1 MAVFRDKNQKT
12 MSDATDTVDDPAD
25 ETTLLDLLVVLAENL
40 KLLIVGPLLAGAC
53 ALGLSFVLPQ
63 TYDSVAILQADASIA
78 SLMTSAAVLDPVIE
92 SLGLGKDETP
102 GAARDRLRE
111 QVKAS
116 VGRTDKLL
124 TLTVSART
132 AEQARAIA
140 TAVLEQTYRASK
152 LRGSERARIEEQL
165 ASARDRAKIAETVAV
180 TLGKRLNASSAL
192 SNGSNS
198 NDVARG
204 YAELLNAQATALA
217 KAAEF
222 AEKLEGLNPS
232 QLVQPPTLAYRA
244 SRPKKTLV
252 AVTTALATG
261 VLLLLFV
268 FARQAFRR
276 ANDAE
281 TARKLARIR
290 EALGMKPAD

>member
-1 MAVFRDKNQKT
+1 
-12 MSDATDTVDDPAD
+12 MSDATDTVDDPAG

-40 KLLIVGPLLAGAC
+40 KPLIVGPLLAGAC

-102 GAARDRLRE
+102 GAARDRLRDRLRE

-124 TLTVSART
+124 TLTVSAAT

-140 TAVLEQTYRASK
+140 TAVLEQTYRVSK
-152 LRGSERARIEEQL
+152 PRGSVRTRMEQQL
-165 ASARDRAKIAETVAV
+165 ANARERSKIADM
-180 TLGKRLNASSAL
+180 TLAELQKKLLNASSVRDINLNDTA
-192 SNGSNS
+192 NGF
-198 NDVARG
+198 
-204 YAELLNAQATALA
+204 AELLNTS
-217 KAAEF
+217 AAASTLSSSLSEQ
-222 AEKLEGLNPS
+222 LEGYSAS
-232 QLVQPPTLAYRA
+232 QLVQPPTLSYRA
-244 SRPKKTLV
+244 SRPKKTVV
-252 AVTTALATG
+252 AVATALATG

-268 FARQAFRR
+268 FARQAFRS

-281 TARKLARIR
+281 SARKLARIR
-290 EALGMKPAD
+290 QALGMKPAD

>member
-1 MAVFRDKNQKT
+1 
-12 MSDATDTVDDPAD
+12 MSDATDTVDDPAG

-40 KLLIVGPLLAGAC
+40 KPLIVGPLLAGAC

-124 TLTVSART
+124 TLTVSAAT

-140 TAVLEQTYRASK
+140 TAVLEQTYRVSK
-152 LRGSERARIEEQL
+152 PRAVSVPEWSSSL
-165 ASARDRAKIAETVAV
+165 PTHVSARK
-180 TLGKRLNASSAL
+180 
-192 SNGSNS
+192 
-198 NDVARG
+198 
-204 YAELLNAQATALA
+204 
-217 KAAEF
+217 
-222 AEKLEGLNPS
+222 S
-232 QLVQPPTLAYRA
+232 QT
-244 SRPKKTLV
+244 
-252 AVTTALATG
+252 
-261 VLLLLFV
+261 
-268 FARQAFRR
+268 
-276 ANDAE
+276 
-281 TARKLARIR
+281 
-290 EALGMKPAD
+290 

>member
-1 MAVFRDKNQKT
+1 
-12 MSDATDTVDDPAD
+12 MSDATDTVDDPAG

-40 KLLIVGPLLAGAC
+40 KPLIVGPLLAGAC

-124 TLTVSART
+124 TLTVSAAT

-140 TAVLEQTYRASK
+140 TAVLEQTYRVSK
-152 LRGSERARIEEQL
+152 PRGSVRTRMEQQL
-165 ASARDRAKIAETVAV
+165 ANARERSKIADM
-180 TLGKRLNASSAL
+180 TL
-192 SNGSNS
+192 
-198 NDVARG
+198 
-204 YAELLNAQATALA
+204 AEL
-217 KAAEF
+217 
-222 AEKLEGLNPS
+222 
-232 QLVQPPTLAYRA
+232 
-244 SRPKKTLV
+244 
-252 AVTTALATG
+252 
-261 VLLLLFV
+261 
-268 FARQAFRR
+268 
-276 ANDAE
+276 
-281 TARKLARIR
+281 
-290 EALGMKPAD
+290 

>member
-1 MAVFRDKNQKT
+1 
-12 MSDATDTVDDPAD
+12 MSDATDTVDDPAG

-53 ALGLSFVLPQ
+53 ALGLSFVLPK

-92 SLGLGKDETP
+92 GLGLGKDEAP
-102 GAARDRLRE
+102 GAAHDRLRE

-124 TLTVSART
+124 TLTVSAAT

-140 TAVLEQTYRASK
+140 TAVLEQTYRVSK
-152 LRGSERARIEEQL
+152 PRGSVRTRMEQQL
-165 ASARDRAKIAETVAV
+165 ANARERSKIADM
-180 TLGKRLNASSAL
+180 TLAELQKKLLNASSVRDINLNDTA
-192 SNGSNS
+192 NGF
-198 NDVARG
+198 
-204 YAELLNAQATALA
+204 AELLNTS
-217 KAAEF
+217 AAASTLSSSLSEQ
-222 AEKLEGLNPS
+222 LEGYSAS

-244 SRPKKTLV
+244 SRPKKTVV
-252 AVTTALATG
+252 AVATALATG

-268 FARQAFRR
+268 FARQAFRS

-281 TARKLARIR
+281 SARKLARIR
-290 EALGMKPAD
+290 QALGMKPAD

>member
-1 MAVFRDKNQKT
+1 
-12 MSDATDTVDDPAD
+12 MSDATDTVDDAAG

-53 ALGLSFVLPQ
+53 ALGLSFVLPK

-124 TLTVSART
+124 TLTVSAAT

-140 TAVLEQTYRASK
+140 TAVLEQTYAQSK
-152 LRGSERARIEEQL
+152 PKGVERARLEDQL
-165 ASARDRAKIAETVAV
+165 ATVRERAKIADAAIAA
-180 TLGKRLNASSAL
+180 LGKQLVASAPSSATSL
-192 SNGSNS
+192 
-198 NDVARG
+198 VEAARG
-204 YAELLNAQATALA
+204 YAELLNTSVATFTQTFSLT
-217 KAAEF
+217 
-222 AEKLEGLNPS
+222 EKVEGLSPS
-232 QLVQPPTLAYRA
+232 RVVQPPTLTNQP

-252 AVTTALATG
+252 AVGTTLATG

-268 FARQAFRR
+268 FARQAFSS

-281 TARKLARIR
+281 SARKLARIR
-290 EALGMKPAD
+290 QALGMKPAD

>member
-1 MAVFRDKNQKT
+1 
-12 MSDATDTVDDPAD
+12 MSDATDTVDDPAG

-53 ALGLSFVLPQ
+53 ALGLSFVLPK

-124 TLTVSART
+124 TLTVSAAT

-140 TAVLEQTYRASK
+140 TAVLEQTYRVSK
-152 LRGSERARIEEQL
+152 PRGSVRTRMEQQL
-165 ASARDRAKIAETVAV
+165 ANARERSKIADM
-180 TLGKRLNASSAL
+180 TLAELQKKLLNASSVRDINLNDTA
-192 SNGSNS
+192 NGF
-198 NDVARG
+198 
-204 YAELLNAQATALA
+204 AELLNTS
-217 KAAEF
+217 AAASTLSSSLSEQ
-222 AEKLEGLNPS
+222 LEGYSAS
-232 QLVQPPTLAYRA
+232 QLVQPPTLSYRA
-244 SRPKKTLV
+244 SRPKKTVV
-252 AVTTALATG
+252 AVATALATG

-268 FARQAFRR
+268 FARQAFRS

-281 TARKLARIR
+281 SARKLARIR
-290 EALGMKPAD
+290 QALGMKPAD